1 MSVIAPVKGTSKART
16 RQSVR
21 RCVVLVPHVRLTAV
35 SRPDERRLPHR
46 RRRRRQR
53 IQVQRDGGADLL
65 VRLLCLSR
73 RPLLLLL
80 LLMNQTRRTMHSLA
94 LIIRGAVHHRR
105 GRRPGQLTPIRG
117 ERAMARA
124 ACAIDL
130 ARTRGQVH
138 LRCQRRGRCGEHT
151 CACARS
157 PERCR
162 RA

>member
-46 RRRRRQR
+46 RRRCCQH
-53 IQVQRDGGADLL
+53 IQVQRNGGAHLL

-73 RPLLLLL
+73 GPLLLLL
-80 LLMNQTRRTMHSLA
+80 MKQTRRTMHSLA

-124 ACAIDL
+124 ACAINL

-138 LRCQRRGRCGEHT
+138 LRCQRRGRCGEHA

-157 PERCR
+157 PVRCR